1 MSFGFFRTIW
11 ISIRAT
17 NYTTRAFQDT
27 IRGLKKMEQEQIKFQ
42 LRAKRNMLS
51 LGALYLAFGGIAV
64 RVISGVLSASTR
76 GQKVLDNF
84 SSRAGKS
91 LERLS
96 NAFANVLEPILKV
109 LASILEFV
117 TANPILNHLTAL
129 AVVFGTTLLFVSG
142 ATKILNGAIG
152 ILTIMMGK
160 NAVATTASSQTLLT
174 QWTTAA
180 TVATPPTL
188 TLAAAVQAVF
198 AGFAIGFSIVST
210 VATLF
215 GKIPAIIAAVT
226 VAIVALAIALWSA
239 AGGLS
244 VLTFGAAAV
253 AGGAAIAGAIAASSP
268 DDDFGVFQM
277 GTSYVRRTGPALV
290 HEGEEIISAREN
302 RMPAR
307 MDRAGVSGGSFPVT
321 KNAITVNING
331 NVNTKASTEELA
343 PAISRAIRKE
353 LGNKV

>member
-42 LRAKRNMLS
+42 LRAKRNMIS
-51 LGALYLAFGGIAV
+51 LGALYMAFGGIAV
-64 RVISGVLSASTR
+64 NAIAGVLSMSAR
-76 GQKVLDNF
+76 GQQVIDIF
-84 SSRAGKS
+84 SQKAGKS

-96 NAFANVLEPILKV
+96 EAFAKILSPILEV
-109 LASILEFV
+109 LAGILDFV
-117 TANPILNHLTAL
+117 TANPVLNTIAAL
-129 AVVFGTTLLFVSG
+129 AITFGTALLFVYG
-142 ATKILNGAIG
+142 ASKVVIGAIG
-152 ILTIMMGK
+152 ILNIMMGK
-160 NAVATTASSQTLLT
+160 NAIATTASSQSLLT
-174 QWTTAA
+174 QWMPAAAAA
-180 TVATPPTL
+180 TGPTL
-188 TLAAAVQAVF
+188 TLAGAIQAVF
-198 AGFAIGFSIVST
+198 AGFAIGFSIVTT

-215 GKIPAIIAAVT
+215 GKMPAIVAAVTTAIIALA
-226 VAIVALAIALWSA
+226 VAIWSA

-290 HEGEEIISAREN
+290 HEGEEIISARES
-302 RMPAR
+302 RTPAR
-307 MDRAGVSGGSFPVT
+307 MDAGGTSAFPKTSNV
-321 KNAITVNING
+321 ITVNING
-331 NVNTKASTEELA
+331 NVNTKAATEDLA
-343 PAISRAIRKE
+343 PLVSRAIRKE
-353 LGNKV
+353 LRNKV